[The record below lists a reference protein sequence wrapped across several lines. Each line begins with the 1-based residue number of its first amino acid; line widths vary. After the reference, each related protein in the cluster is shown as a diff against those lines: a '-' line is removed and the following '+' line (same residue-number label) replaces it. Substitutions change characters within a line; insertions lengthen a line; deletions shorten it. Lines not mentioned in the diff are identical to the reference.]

1 MIVCEPLTRY
11 HSSTPTNTSTVDR
24 TLQIMM
30 VWRDSIGLPDS
41 EPGEEGTELM
51 KRVVHSAVVN
61 HLTPSIKF
69 CIEPKNGKKWFR
81 NPDVED
87 TKNFLNLLLDNIPG
101 AKKDKEWRCKW
112 WVTWRKDV
120 RKIINHKRN
129 TTIYDVH
136 KNLIQGK

>member
-11 HSSTPTNTSTVDR
+11 HSSTPTNTSTADR

-30 VWRDSIGLPDS
+30 VWQS
-41 EPGEEGTELM
+41 EEETELM

-69 CIEPKNGKKWFR
+69 CVEPKNGKKWFR